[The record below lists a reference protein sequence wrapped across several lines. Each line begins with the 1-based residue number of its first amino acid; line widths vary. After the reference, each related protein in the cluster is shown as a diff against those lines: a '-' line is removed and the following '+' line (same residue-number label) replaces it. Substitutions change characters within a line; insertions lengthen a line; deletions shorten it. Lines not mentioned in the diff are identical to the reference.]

1 MSLYI
6 PDIEQSPLIK
16 ISSVV
21 VMELTVIPPLCGSGS
36 LGSSVA
42 AWSFIPESEVRE
54 VTFLIVRGVVKHG
67 SVSFHIL
74 PNHLRD

>member
-36 LGSSVA
+36 LGPLVA
-42 AWSFIPESEVRE
+42 AWSFIPESEARKVIS
-54 VTFLIVRGVVKHG
+54 L
-67 SVSFHIL
+67 SQ
-74 PNHLRD
+74 